1 MKRSPEKVLNSLTE
15 HSKDLNYKFERLYRI
30 LFNEEM
36 YYVAYQR
43 IYAKPGNMTAGS
55 DGKTIDQM
63 SLKRIEKLIA
73 SLKDESYQPQP
84 SRRVYIP
91 KKNGKTRPLGVP
103 TFDDKLVQEIVRMVL
118 DAIYEG
124 QFENVSHGFRPK
136 RSSHTALMHVKNTF
150 SGAKWFVEGDIK
162 GFFDNIN
169 HQIMINTLKKRIAD
183 ERLIRL
189 IRKFLNAGYLENW
202 KFHNSYSGTPQG
214 GIISPILAN
223 IYLDRLD
230 KFMKE
235 YTENFDKGKE
245 RKHCKQSISL
255 ENKRCQIRK
264 KIKVEKDQM
273 QRAELIKQL
282 KANQKESLRFPR
294 GDEMDADYRKLKYV
308 RYADDFLIGI
318 IGSKQDAIKIKEDI
332 TKFLNDI
339 MALELSDEKTLIT
352 HSTEAAKF
360 LGYEISIRKS
370 NATKR
375 IAIGVTRVFNKKIQ
389 LMVSKDLV
397 RNKLLEYKVLEIKT
411 HNGKEQW
418 KPKSRPYLV
427 GKDELEI
434 IKKYNSEIRGLA
446 NYYSL
451 ANNCCRL
458 AQFGYI
464 MEYSMYKTFAH
475 KYRTKVPLIL
485 KKYNRNGYFSVR
497 YRLKNGESKDLTFY
511 HDGFARKK
519 EPMRYMNI
527 DNIPNTH
534 YFSAN
539 SLINRLKKEKCE
551 FCGATDRLAM
561 HHVRKLNNLKGD
573 SPLEKRMIARKRKT
587 IALCGICLKKSL

>member
-15 HSKDLNYKFERLYRI
+15 HSKDLDYKLERLYRI

-63 SLKRIEKLIA
+63 SLKRIEKLMA

-136 RSSHTALMHVKNTF
+136 RSSHTALTHVKNTF
-150 SGAKWFVEGDIK
+150 SGVKWFVEGDIK

-189 IRKFLNAGYLENW
+189 IRKFR
-202 KFHNSYSGTPQG
+202 QG
-214 GIISPILAN
+214 E
-223 IYLDRLD
+223 R
-230 KFMKE
+230 
-235 YTENFDKGKE
+235 TETL
-245 RKHCKQSISL
+245 HCKQSISL

-273 QRAELIKQL
+273 QKAELIKQL
-282 KANQKESLRFPR
+282 KANQKENLRFPR

-352 HSTEAAKF
+352 HSAEAAKF

-370 NATKR
+370 NATKK

-427 GKDELEI
+427 GKDDLEI
-434 IKKYNSEIRGLA
+434 LKKYNSEIRGLA

-539 SLINRLKKEKCE
+539 SLINRLKK
-551 FCGATDRLAM
+551 
-561 HHVRKLNNLKGD
+561 
-573 SPLEKRMIARKRKT
+573 
-587 IALCGICLKKSL
+587 